1 MKDLY
6 TILNL
11 KTKQAKVETIEILG
25 GKMPK
30 RFSSVKILNKA
41 TKLEE
46 EYQIYYDKKFNMYAI
61 RDEDYSIMDSIL
73 AQRIMQVRETEFH
86 AGVAAGVEL
95 QSKVVYNAAMKA
107 FKDLPWY
114 KRLFFTYEAA

>member
-86 AGVAAGVEL
+86 AGAEH
-95 QSKVVYNAAMKA
+95 
-107 FKDLPWY
+107 LP
-114 KRLFFTYEAA
+114 YEYAIDHKNFCRDYYECTADEIFEWPAIQIR